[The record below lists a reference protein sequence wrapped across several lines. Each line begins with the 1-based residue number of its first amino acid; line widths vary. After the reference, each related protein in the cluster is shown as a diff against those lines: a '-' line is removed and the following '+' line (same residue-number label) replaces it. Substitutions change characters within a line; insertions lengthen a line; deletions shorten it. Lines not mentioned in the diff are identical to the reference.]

1 MVTTRTPIK
10 RGKHAR
16 ITPEVIEAYRHA
28 RALHNNP
35 KAREEWE
42 SEGGR
47 RREYLDTC
55 SLLHDLLGR
64 QTWDEQI
71 LDTIGQDDI
80 EDVPTGAYA
89 PFDIPSWKEAV
100 TIRLELERLSK
111 DVMDSHR

>member
-10 RGKHAR
+10 RGKQLAR
-16 ITPEVIEAYRHA
+16 VTPEAIAAYRHA
-28 RALHNNP
+28 LALHN
-35 KAREEWE
+35 KSKEWE

-64 QTWDEQI
+64 QIWDEQI

-111 DVMDSHR
+111 NVMASHR